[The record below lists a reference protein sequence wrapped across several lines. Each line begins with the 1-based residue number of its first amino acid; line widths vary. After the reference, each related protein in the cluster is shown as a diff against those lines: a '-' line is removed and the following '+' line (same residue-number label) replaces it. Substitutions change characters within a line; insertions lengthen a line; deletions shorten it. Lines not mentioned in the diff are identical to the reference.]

1 MKNILLALFI
11 LLPAALFAQIPAA
24 SERLIEVKGSA
35 EMKIE
40 PDKMELIIGIEEYW
54 KEEFE
59 KKKEFADYKTKIPLA
74 EIEDA
79 LIKNLRKAGIEKED
93 VKVMNMGNFWRF
105 RGKEFLYSKQ
115 LAVKVTDLSKIN
127 QLMQIADAKGIKYMN
142 IGKLDHSNLEEF
154 KKQVKIDALKDAR
167 EKARYLVESIG
178 GELGEVVTIT
188 EMSDGYYR
196 PMYSGAMMMK
206 SAEMAPES
214 FDEVQDITLEYQIR
228 AVFRIK

>member
-1 MKNILLALFI
+1 MKNIWLTLFI
-11 LLPAALFAQIPAA
+11 LLPAAIFAQTPAG
-24 SERLIEVKGSA
+24 SERLIEVKGNA

-59 KKKEFADYKTKIPLA
+59 KKNEFADYKTKIPLA

-93 VKVMNMGNFWRF
+93 SKVMNMGNFWRF

-115 LAVKVTDLSKIN
+115 LVVKVNDFSKIN

-142 IGKLDHSNLEEF
+142 IGKLVHSNLEEF
-154 KKQVKIDALKDAR
+154 KKQIKIDALKDAR

-178 GELGEVVTIT
+178 GELGEVITIT
-188 EMSDGYYR
+188 ELSDSYYR
-196 PMYSGAMMMK
+196 PMYSKTMMMK

>member
-1 MKNILLALFI
+1 MKNIWLTLFI
-11 LLPAALFAQIPAA
+11 LLPAAIFAQTPAG
-24 SERLIEVKGSA
+24 SERLIEVKGNA

-115 LAVKVTDLSKIN
+115 LTVKVNDFSKIN
-127 QLMQIADAKGIKYMN
+127 QLMQIADAKGIK
-142 IGKLDHSNLEEF
+142 
-154 KKQVKIDALKDAR
+154 
-167 EKARYLVESIG
+167 
-178 GELGEVVTIT
+178 
-188 EMSDGYYR
+188 
-196 PMYSGAMMMK
+196 
-206 SAEMAPES
+206 
-214 FDEVQDITLEYQIR
+214 
-228 AVFRIK
+228 